1 MAAGLERLSEPN
13 LADTRRKCNET
24 AQIKLSVRS
33 TILRLLF
40 SLLAA
45 YMACGGAAAQ
55 NVVTDLERHCGAN
68 QRRERQGTAMGM
80 NCAADYTPHAEP
92 AAAIRVRS
100 LPFTPRHNRLRRLP
114 CQFLTHVPAYLDRA
128 TCW

>member
-1 MAAGLERLSEPN
+1 MAAGLEKLSETN

-24 AQIKLSVRS
+24 GPDQTECEVHNP
-33 TILRLLF
+33 
-40 SLLAA
+40 SLVVLAA
-45 YMACGGAAAQ
+45 RRLHGLWWGGG
-55 NVVTDLERHCGAN
+55 TEMLSRIGA
-68 QRRERQGTAMGM
+68 AMGM
-80 NCAADYTPHAEP
+80 TCAADYTPHAEP
-92 AAAIRVRS
+92 AAAIRVGS

>member
-1 MAAGLERLSEPN
+1 MRP
-13 LADTRRKCNET
+13 

-68 QRRERQGTAMGM
+68 QRGERQG
-80 NCAADYTPHAEP
+80 AARRDSGEPGHHAP
-92 AAAIRVRS
+92 GHVR
-100 LPFTPRHNRLRRLP
+100 RRE
-114 CQFLTHVPAYLDRA
+114 QH
-128 TCW
+128 